1 MTFLGFSGGILFDN
15 FFYMSQESKL
25 NEVLNTVNDMFE
37 IVHFMRDNMAT
48 KTDLK
53 KEIDSVRSDMVTK
66 ADLRKELQGF
76 ATKKDLER
84 FATKKDLERFATKKD
99 LERFATKKDLEGVRS
114 EIEGIRSVMATRR
127 DIERC
132 ATKQDL
138 ETMNSNLITHIDGFV
153 GMHKGLDLELVSLRS
168 KYQRLESHVNQLA
181 KHTSLTLE

>member
-1 MTFLGFSGGILFDN
+1 
-15 FFYMSQESKL
+15 MSQENKL

-37 IVHFMRDNMAT
+37 IVHFMRDNMVT

-53 KEIDSVRSDMVTK
+53 KE
-66 ADLRKELQGF
+66 LEGF

-99 LERFATKKDLEGVRS
+99 LERFATKEDLEGVRS
-114 EIEGIRSVMATRR
+114 EIEGVRSVMATKR

-138 ETMNSNLITHIDGFV
+138 EKMNSNLITHIDGFV

-168 KYQRLESHVNQLA
+168 KYQRLESHVQQLA
-181 KHTSLTLE
+181 KHTSLKLE

>member
-1 MTFLGFSGGILFDN
+1 
-15 FFYMSQESKL
+15 MSQENKL
-25 NEVLNTVNDMFE
+25 SVVLNTVNDMLE

-48 KTDLK
+48 KEDLKREIDGVRSEMVTKTDLK
-53 KEIDSVRSDMVTK
+53 KE
-66 ADLRKELQGF
+66 LEGF

-84 FATKKDLERFATKKD
+84 FATKKDLERFATK
-99 LERFATKKDLEGVRS
+99 EDLEGVRS
-114 EIEGIRSVMATRR
+114 EIGGVRSVMATKEDLKSFATKR

-168 KYQRLESHVNQLA
+168 KYQRLESHVQQLA
-181 KHTSLTLE
+181 KHTSLKLE